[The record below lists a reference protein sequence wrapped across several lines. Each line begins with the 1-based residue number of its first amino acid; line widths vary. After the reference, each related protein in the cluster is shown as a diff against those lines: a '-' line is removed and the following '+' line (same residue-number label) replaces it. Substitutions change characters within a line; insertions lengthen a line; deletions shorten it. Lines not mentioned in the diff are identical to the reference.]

1 MEQMLAALAAQDHVG
16 RIADAFP
23 YDWPLRRHLLVA
35 GYMGSQ
41 SHGTYMPSS
50 HTGGYDDVDIMGVI
64 VPPKRYFIGLSG
76 FDHWMLM
83 KDELDVVTYSV
94 TKLARL
100 LLKGNPNVLGLLW
113 LRSDRLLAS
122 SPMWEQWR
130 MARHSFLSQRVR
142 AAFAGYA
149 HDQLVK
155 LGRPNTRGYMGAE
168 RKALF
173 AKHGYDIKNAA
184 HCVRLLRMGLELLET
199 GELHVDRTRID
210 ADELNAIKRGEYSLE
225 RIHRIAADG
234 FRRMEAASA
243 RNLLPPEPDSA
254 VAERLVIA
262 TVEWT
267 WENS

>member
-1 MEQMLAALAAQDHVG
+1 MSTIAEAQIQVG

-23 YDWPLRRHLLVA
+23 YDWPLRSHLLVA

-50 HTGGYDDVDIMGVI
+50 HAGGYDDVDIMGVI
-64 VPPKRYFIGLSG
+64 VPPKPYYIGLSG

-94 TKLARL
+94 TKFARL

-113 LRSDRLLAS
+113 LRPDRLLAS
-122 SPMWEQWR
+122 SPMWEEWVV
-130 MARHSFLSQRVR
+130 ARAAFLSQRVR
-142 AAFAGYA
+142 SAFTGYA
-149 HDQLVK
+149 YDQLVK

-173 AKHGYDIKNAA
+173 AQHGYDIKNAA

-199 GELHVDRTRID
+199 GELHVDRTGID
-210 ADELNAIKRGEYSLE
+210 ADELKAIKRGEYTLE
-225 RIHRIAADG
+225 RIRRIAEEG
-234 FRRMEAASA
+234 FRRMGVASA
-243 RNLLPPEPDSA
+243 HNLLPPEPDSA
-254 VAERLVIA
+254 MAERLVMD

-267 WENS
+267 WANSQ